1 MTFGAFFLH
10 PELLSEA
17 SFLCLRW
24 LFWWVPVSQK
34 NMFRKH
40 EFKSILFA
48 IMFLSG
54 RIWDHLYT
62 LTLDAIGVKEKG
74 LRFSLKQ
81 VPLSVNLT
89 SIFPFVGDDEFL
101 VVARHVWLICPR
113 CFLSKGRSWP
123 IFWCT
128 QGASYHVQK
137 PHPTWQ
143 WLYLQWRLVLLS
155 WACPL

>member
-1 MTFGAFFLH
+1 
-10 PELLSEA
+10 
-17 SFLCLRW
+17 
-24 LFWWVPVSQK
+24 
-34 NMFRKH
+34 MFRKH

-101 VVARHVWLICPR
+101 VLLDMLGTYA
-113 CFLSKGRSWP
+113 
-123 IFWCT
+123 
-128 QGASYHVQK
+128 QGAS
-137 PHPTWQ
+137 
-143 WLYLQWRLVLLS
+143 
-155 WACPL
+155 